1 MVTRQTAL
9 WANHL
14 KGVGGHFQQSDLEA
28 VLGEKKG
35 WGGQEQPLRKT
46 LPAGEHHHHHHHCSR
61 HHHHHHQ
68 HHSHHPPHQQE
79 VDKNNHSGRHYQLAS
94 TTTRQDWL
102 RSRPM
107 GGLVVLA
114 PWEFCFY
121 WTLFRISD
129 AHSVSSKEH
138 WPGGSNVDS
147 ISGIFLLAS
156 SCN

>member
-46 LPAGEHHHHHHHCSR
+46 LPAGEHHHHHCR
-61 HHHHHHQ
+61 RHHHQ
-68 HHSHHPPHQQE
+68 HHQHHYHHPYHHQE

-94 TTTRQDWL
+94 TTTRQNWL

-107 GGLVVLA
+107 GVGSPCSLGN
-114 PWEFCFY
+114 
-121 WTLFRISD
+121 LFLLNAIWNKLFACVSLKD
-129 AHSVSSKEH
+129 HS
-138 WPGGSNVDS
+138 PGGSNVDS
-147 ISGIFLLAS
+147 ISEFFLVAS